1 MPKVKLLLFAG
12 AKDAIGS
19 SEIPDFQLTNSVYND
34 SNMLREAIEQQL
46 GQLSALTYKLALNEE
61 YLCDGVEV
69 VISDGD
75 ELAVVP
81 PLSGG

>member
-19 SEIPDFQLTNSVYND
+19 SEIPDFQLKNAAYTD
-34 SNMLREAIEQQL
+34 LNMLRVAIEEKL
-46 GQLSALTYKLALNEE
+46 GQLSCLSYKLALNEE

-69 VISDGD
+69 EIKDND